1 MQSDDSV
8 ANLLPM
14 NEPEQENLEGS
25 PRLYANAVHARATE
39 LCKLVLRMTTQAGA
53 GHPSTAISLAH
64 IVAVLMYEH
73 MRYDPKN
80 PWRNDCDRLVLSE
93 GHAVPI
99 IYAAYADLGGVVG
112 NDPAD
117 ARPLSIDDLDS
128 LRALASVLDGHPN
141 PAEGFPFFDAA
152 TGSLGMGL
160 SVAAGLALAAR
171 LDNVDRNVYCLIGDG
186 ESREGQVAE
195 ALDFIVDHSLGNVCA
210 IFNCNGEGQA
220 GAVSSQQ
227 SSDALSRK
235 LSSYGW
241 AATVIDGHD
250 PDQITQALT
259 SFKKSQQPFA
269 ILAKTV
275 KGWAVPALLG
285 GNFHGKPLS
294 AGELDA
300 AYQDLDAKRHELA
313 GNAQPVKRASVR
325 FDTDAQPSERKKIK
339 LPSFPQV
346 LEAAG
351 FGAAL
356 EKKAIATRRAY
367 GAALAALGEVDDR
380 IVVLDGDVS
389 NSTFAN
395 LFAVRCKNRF
405 FESKIAEQNIVS
417 AAVGLAAG
425 GKIPF
430 ANSFAKFIARA
441 YDQVEL
447 AAISRANIKLV
458 GSHVGL
464 GPASDGPSQMALAD
478 VAFFHTLATV
488 DDGRGRPSCVVFQ
501 PADGIAAYKM
511 TELMANTP
519 SMCYMR
525 THRPDA
531 PFIYPLDAEF
541 EVGGCTTLLE
551 GKAITV
557 VATGI
562 MVSEAL
568 KACQTL
574 AQDGVECTLI
584 DAYSL
589 PLNADS
595 ILESANRT
603 RNMILTV
610 EDNYGGGF
618 GSAVAEAAA
627 KAGRIRVEQ
636 LRVRRIPKSAHKPEQ
651 LMSEHGLSASAI
663 QSMILQLVN
672 P

>member
-1 MQSDDSV
+1 
-8 ANLLPM
+8 M
-14 NEPEQENLEGS
+14 NGPEQENLEGS
-25 PRLYANAVHARATE
+25 PRLYANSIHAKATE
-39 LCKLVLRMTTQAGA
+39 LCKLVLQMTTQSGA

-64 IVAVLMYEH
+64 IVAVLMYDH
-73 MRYDPKN
+73 MRYDLEN
-80 PWRNDCDRLVLSE
+80 PWHNDCDRLVLSE

-112 NDPAD
+112 SGPAD
-117 ARPLSIDDLDS
+117 ARSLSVDDLAS
-128 LRALASVLDGHPN
+128 FRALASVLDGHPN

-160 SVAAGLALAAR
+160 SVAAGLALAAK
-171 LDNVDRNVYCLIGDG
+171 LDKSDRDVYCLIGDG
-186 ESREGQVAE
+186 ESREGQIAE
-195 ALDFIVDHSLGNVCA
+195 ALDFIVDHNLDKVCA

-220 GAVSSQQ
+220 GAVSPQQ
-227 SSDALSRK
+227 SPDALSRK

-241 AATVIDGHD
+241 TATVIDGHD
-250 PDQITQALT
+250 PDRITLALT
-259 SFKKSQQPFA
+259 SFKESQQPFA
-269 ILAKTV
+269 IVAKTV

-285 GNFHGKPLS
+285 GNFHGKPLP
-294 AGELDA
+294 AGELDGA
-300 AYQDLDAKRHELA
+300 FQALDAKRRELA
-313 GNAQPVKRASVR
+313 GEAQPVTRVSVPLAA
-325 FDTDAQPSERKKIK
+325 DARPPEREKIK
-339 LPSFPQV
+339 LPAFPQV

-395 LFAVRCKNRF
+395 LFAARCANRF

-458 GSHVGL
+458 GSHAGL

-478 VAFFHTLATV
+478 IAFFHSLATV

-525 THRPDA
+525 THRPDV

-557 VATGI
+557 VASGI
-562 MVSEAL
+562 MVTEAQI
-568 KACQTL
+568 ACQTL
-574 AQDGVECTLI
+574 AQDGVECMLI

-595 ILESANRT
+595 ILESASRT
-603 RNMILTV
+603 QNMILTV

-618 GSAVAEAAA
+618 GCAVAEAAA
-627 KAGRIRVEQ
+627 RVGRIRVEQ
-636 LRVRRIPKSAHKPEQ
+636 LCVRRIPKSAYKPEQ

-663 QSMILQLVN
+663 QSKILKLVN

>member
-1 MQSDDSV
+1 M
-8 ANLLPM
+8 
-14 NEPEQENLEGS
+14 
-25 PRLYANAVHARATE
+25 YANTVHAKAIE
-39 LCKLVLRMTTQAGA
+39 LCRLVLQMTTQAGA

-64 IVAVLMYEH
+64 IVAVLMYDH

-80 PWRNDCDRLVLSE
+80 PWHNDYDRLVLSE

-99 IYAAYADLGGVVG
+99 VYAAYADLGGVVG
-112 NDPAD
+112 SEPAD
-117 ARPLSIDDLDS
+117 AWPLSIRDLNS
-128 LRALASVLDGHPN
+128 FRALSSVLDGHPN

-171 LDNVDRNVYCLIGDG
+171 LDNSDRDVYCLIGDG
-186 ESREGQVAE
+186 ESREGQIAE
-195 ALDFIVDHSLGNVCA
+195 ALDFIVDHNLNKVCA

-220 GAVSSQQ
+220 GAVSPQQ
-227 SSDALSRK
+227 SPEALSRK
-235 LSSYGW
+235 LASYGW
-241 AATVIDGHD
+241 TATVVDGHD
-250 PDQITQALT
+250 PDQIIRALI

-269 ILAKTV
+269 IVAKTV
-275 KGWAVPALLG
+275 KGWAVPALRG
-285 GNFHGKPLS
+285 GNFHGKPLPP
-294 AGELDA
+294 GRLDDA
-300 AYQDLDAKRHELA
+300 FQALDAKRRELA
-313 GNAQPVKRASVR
+313 GEVHPLKRVSLRLGA
-325 FDTDAQPSERKKIK
+325 DARPPERKKIK
-339 LPSFPQV
+339 LPAFPQV

-389 NSTFAN
+389 NSTFSN
-395 LFAVRCKNRF
+395 LFAARCSNRF

-478 VAFFHTLATV
+478 IAFFHTLATV

-525 THRPDA
+525 THRPDS
-531 PFIYPLDAEF
+531 PFIYPLEAEF

-557 VATGI
+557 VASGI
-562 MVSEAL
+562 MVSEAQ
-568 KACQTL
+568 KACQML

-589 PLNADS
+589 PLDADC

-603 RNMILTV
+603 HNVILTV

-627 KAGRIRVEQ
+627 KAGKIRVEQ
-636 LRVRRIPKSAHKPEQ
+636 LCVRRIPKSAYKPEQ
-651 LMSEHGLSASAI
+651 LMTDHGLSASAI
-663 QSMILQLVN
+663 QSKILQLVN